1 MAAITICSD
10 FGHKYLINKFSKS
23 NQRNKIKERKSK
35 VSERSEMR
43 RKGRV
48 EGRKKW
54 REGKKEGGRK
64 QGREEGW
71 ATRYIIRNLP

>member
-54 REGKKEGGRK
+54 REGKKGGRNETRK
-64 QGREEGW
+64 RGRMG
-71 ATRYIIRNLP
+71 YKVYY

>member
-1 MAAITICSD
+1 M
-10 FGHKYLINKFSKS
+10 
-23 NQRNKIKERKSK
+23 KERNSK

-54 REGKKEGGRK
+54 REGKKGARK
-64 QGREEGW
+64 ETGREEGW
-71 ATRYIIRNLP
+71 ATMYIIKNLP